1 MRIAGLEDETQARDR
16 SKLMKAAIAAVALV
30 GFLGAAPASAEDL
43 VKIGTASTT
52 VVHAPLNMMVVDP
65 SIPAKH
71 NLKLEVTDLRGNSA
85 NCIAALLSGAI
96 DLCQVGTTTGT
107 DAIAE
112 GANLKAVAV
121 ITGPINE
128 LILSAKTVAKL
139 GVKPDA
145 PVEDRLRALKG
156 LRIVSSAPGTAH
168 YTTLTAMLK
177 IVGLKPEDLKFRT
190 LTDVTAM
197 MESIR
202 NDQIDGAMWSIGSLG
217 GIITDK
223 SGVRWISMAKG
234 DVRDLAT
241 LPYVTVYARA
251 DWVEK
256 NPSVA
261 QRIHDGYADAIER
274 LKNNPGNAST
284 LIKAKYFP
292 ELDQALWDDG
302 FEQARGSFFAGAKG
316 YREGWQRFLDLQAA
330 DTGKNY
336 APSAFEKAVMP
347 YARAN

>member
-1 MRIAGLEDETQARDR
+1 MSKLGFQEKCLARGRRRILTAALAAGAFAGL
-16 SKLMKAAIAAVALV
+16 L
-30 GFLGAAPASAEDL
+30 AAPALAQDT
-43 VKIGTASTT
+43 VKIGTASTS
-52 VVHAPLNMMVVDP
+52 VVHAPLTTLVVDP
-65 SIPAKH
+65 AIAAKH
-71 NLKLEVTDLRGNSA
+71 NIKLEVTDLRGNSA
-85 NCIAALLSGAI
+85 NCVAALLSGAI

-139 GVKPDA
+139 GVSPTA
-145 PVEDRLRALKG
+145 SVEDKLRALKG

-177 IVGLKPEDLKFRT
+177 IVGLKPEDLQFRT

-217 GIITDK
+217 HIITDK

-234 DVRDLAT
+234 DVKDLAT
-241 LPYVTVYARA
+241 LPYVTVYGRG
-251 DWVEK
+251 DWIDK
-256 NPSVA
+256 NPDLARRVNAS
-261 QRIHDGYADAIER
+261 YADAIDR
-274 LKNNPGNAST
+274 LKNNPGNASA

-292 ELDQALWDDG
+292 DLDQGLWDDG
-302 FEQARGSFFAGAKG
+302 FEQARGSFLKDAKG
-316 YREGWQRFLDLQAA
+316 FREGWQRFLELQAA

-336 APSAFEKAVMP
+336 APSAFDKAVMP
-347 YARAN
+347 FARAN